1 MKDLSKNALTEQDIL
16 ILVPLGVPF
25 YTDKDTGKTY
35 IRKQY
40 WNGITPKLREAI
52 SNALTLGDHNN
63 DNA

>member
-25 YTDKDTGKTY
+25 YTDKDSGKTY

-40 WNGITPKLREAI
+40 WNGITPTLRDAI
-52 SNALTLGDHNN
+52 LKALNLGEDNN